1 MAIKTYKP
9 TTNGR
14 RNMTALTKDELTAT
28 KPEKSL
34 TVAFKKKGGR
44 NNQGQITT
52 RHHGGGHKRKYRLI
66 DFKRNKDNVPGKVA
80 TIEYDP
86 NRSANIALIHY

>member
-14 RNMTALTKDELTAT
+14 RNMTALTKEELTAT

-44 NNQGQITT
+44 NNQGQITLSVT
-52 RHHGGGHKRKYRLI
+52 K
-66 DFKRNKDNVPGKVA
+66 
-80 TIEYDP
+80 
-86 NRSANIALIHY
+86 